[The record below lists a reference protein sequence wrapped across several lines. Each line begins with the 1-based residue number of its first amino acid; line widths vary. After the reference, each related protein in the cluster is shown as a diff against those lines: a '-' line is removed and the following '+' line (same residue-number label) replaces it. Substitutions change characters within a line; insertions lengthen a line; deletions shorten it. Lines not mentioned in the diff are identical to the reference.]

1 VTGEA
6 LIRCEGLVKIYKAN
20 DLEIFA
26 LQGLD
31 LTIAKG
37 EIMAIIGNSG
47 SGKSTLLNILGGLD
61 IPSAGRCTVGMWNL
75 LKMTES
81 ERVRYKRNMVGFV
94 WQNNAR
100 NLLPYLTAL
109 ENVQLP
115 MVLTGKRARGN
126 AEELLEAVGLGDRKH
141 RHLWTLSGGE
151 QQRVAIALALVN
163 RPEVLLADEPTGS
176 LDTQTSAMILQLFR
190 DLNWVFGTTI
200 VIVTHDQ
207 QMAKAVDRT
216 VNIQDGK
223 ISSEAVR
230 RVEMVATEA
239 GLQELAVH
247 EEFTVLDSAGR
258 LQIPGE
264 MLTEAGMKDRVKLV
278 MEDGRIMVAPAGSEK
293 NEKGVPQAT

>member
-1 VTGEA
+1 MSDEA

-20 DLEIFA
+20 DLEVFA

-31 LTIAKG
+31 LSIKKG
-37 EIMAIIGNSG
+37 EVMAIIGNSG

-61 IPSAGRCTVGMWNL
+61 TPSAGRCTVGQWNL
-75 LKMTES
+75 LKMNEA
-81 ERVRYKRNMVGFV
+81 ERVRYKREMVGFV

-100 NLLPYLTAL
+100 NLIPYLTAL

-115 MVLTGKRARGN
+115 MVLTGKRARGR

-141 RHLWTLSGGE
+141 HRLMALSGGE

-163 RPEVLLADEPTGS
+163 QPEVLLADEPTGS
-176 LDTQTSAMILQLFR
+176 VDTQTAGMILQLFR
-190 DLNWVFGTTI
+190 DLNWVLGITV

-207 QMAKAVDRT
+207 QMARSVDRF
-216 VNIQDGK
+216 VHMCDGK

-230 RVEMVATEA
+230 RVELVETDE
-239 GLQELAVH
+239 GLQEMAVH
-247 EEFTVLDSAGR
+247 EEYTVLDSGGR

-264 MLTEAGMKDRVKLV
+264 MLAEAGMKDRVKLV
-278 MEDGRIMVAPAGSEK
+278 MEDGRIVVMPAGSAK
-293 NEKGVPQAT
+293 Q